1 MSEIA
6 AGTVSSVSGG
16 GTWVHPAGCAGT
28 DSTAGSSD
36 VAYSLSST
44 SGATTVTVTHT
55 LTSMSDVVN
64 FAEYS
69 FTGTSVSFDACNNRD
84 QSTAAANIAGATLG
98 SLTGTNDVIV
108 QIGSFAGTASGC
120 GSQGGTN
127 GNPSA
132 FPTGDAFC
140 GFINTTTTTANTYAS
155 SSGRAALS
163 VIAMK
168 ENTGGTATRGKAIVF

>member
-1 MSEIA
+1 
-6 AGTVSSVSGG
+6 
-16 GTWVHPAGCAGT
+16 
-28 DSTAGSSD
+28 
-36 VAYSLSST
+36 
-44 SGATTVTVTHT
+44 
-55 LTSMSDVVN
+55 VN

-108 QIGSFAGTASGC
+108 QVGSFAGTASAC

-127 GNPSA
+127 GNPSS

-140 GFINTTTTTANTYAS
+140 GFINTTTTTANTYTS
-155 SSGRAALS
+155 TSGRAALS
-163 VIAMK
+163 VLAMK
-168 ENTGGTATRGKAIVF
+168 ENTAGNSTMPPSVY